1 MVAFAVPREFGR
13 TKLASASISRHAHM
27 TKPLKHTTYPVAEE
41 RINIYSHGLGLIASA
56 IALVALTLKASGVL
70 EFVSVVVFTMSL
82 MALYGSS
89 TIYHSTQSV
98 TRRAQLRTV
107 DHSMIYVLIAG
118 SYTPFS
124 LLILDGAVGW
134 TVFGVSWAMAA
145 TGIIIKLFHTG
156 KYDKISTAMYVFMGW
171 VIVFAIKPL
180 AANLSSEGLAWLFAG
195 GMSYTVGALF
205 YSIRKMPYG
214 HATFHVFTLLGSACH
229 VVCVYYYVLE

>member
-1 MVAFAVPREFGR
+1 
-13 TKLASASISRHAHM
+13 
-27 TKPLKHTTYPVAEE
+27 
-41 RINIYSHGLGLIASA
+41 
-56 IALVALTLKASGVL
+56 
-70 EFVSVVVFTMSL
+70 
-82 MALYGSS
+82 
-89 TIYHSTQSV
+89 
-98 TRRAQLRTV
+98 
-107 DHSMIYVLIAG
+107 MIYVLIAG

-134 TVFGVSWAMAA
+134 AVFGVSWAMAA

-195 GMSYTVGALF
+195 GMFYTVGALF

>member
-1 MVAFAVPREFGR
+1 MIAFVVPRELGR
-13 TKLASASISRHAHM
+13 TKLESASLSRIAHM

-41 RINIYSHGLGLIASA
+41 RINIYSHGLGLIGSV

-70 EFVSVVVFTMSL
+70 QVVSVMVFAVSL

-89 TIYHSTQSV
+89 TIYHSTQNIE
-98 TRRAQLRTV
+98 RRARLRTV

-145 TGIIIKLFHTG
+145 TGITIKLFHTG
-156 KYDKISTAMYVFMGW
+156 KYNKISTAMYVFMGW

-195 GMSYTVGALF
+195 GMFYTVGALF

-229 VVCVYYYVLE
+229 VVCVYCFVLE